1 MLSRFPNKARTSL
14 PFKWPP
20 SRSSTAPNIQLFSM
34 KTMKHGVSSLNP
46 YAASYIPL
54 AKREANENA
63 WFEPSSHFA
72 HKPHYGN
79 AYLDSVAHGTRKH
92 QVAEGSAVKSYPA
105 LGSLKNPGEVIEKQ
119 FVDEEFDMDLEYL
132 RMTFP
137 GLSNESLMDVYLA
150 NEGDFE
156 ATVDMLNQLEMQ
168 TVESSESLP
177 DTLDIGD
184 VSESGSSATFSP
196 LKLKN
201 MAGETSASSSGAAE
215 SAVAS

>member
-1 MLSRFPNKARTSL
+1 
-14 PFKWPP
+14 
-20 SRSSTAPNIQLFSM
+20 M
-34 KTMKHGVSSLNP
+34 KPGVSSLNP

-72 HKPHYGN
+72 HKPHYSN
-79 AYLDSVAHGTRKH
+79 AYLDSVSQGTKKH

-105 LGSLKNPGEVIEKQ
+105 RGSLKNTGEVIEKQ
-119 FVDEEFDMDLEYL
+119 FMDEEFDMDLEYL

-150 NEGDFE
+150 NGGDFE
-156 ATVDMLNQLEMQ
+156 ATIDMLNQLEMN

-184 VSESGSSATFSP
+184 VSESVSSATFSP
-196 LKLKN
+196 HKLKN
-201 MAGETSASSSGAAE
+201 MAGETSSSSSGAAE